1 MDVQRRVHFLSVY
14 AFVSS
19 LVLLTVLSAALRGS
33 QPERFEEIDVQ
44 RINIVESD
52 GRVKMVITNQERFP
66 DGVMDGRTFER
77 TEKYPGIVFY
87 NSDGDESGGLTFR
100 TLRLP
105 DGVEANAS
113 LNFDQY
119 KQDRTLQL
127 FYGEYQEQRTA
138 GLAIFDP
145 PDVPLSQIMD
155 RGEALQNLPDGP
167 EKNEATEALG
177 PGARGDAEKQ
187 SSIEDSS
194 RRPRARSKRPSCSTC
209 RSQEARAPTADGLAW
224 PGTGATNA
232 RCGAWFA

>member
-1 MDVQRRVHFLSVY
+1 M
-14 AFVSS
+14 
-19 LVLLTVLSAALRGS
+19 VLLTLLTLALRGS

-44 RINIVESD
+44 RINVVESD
-52 GRVKMVITNQERFP
+52 GSLKMVITNQERFP
-66 DGVMDGRTFER
+66 DGVFDGRTFER

-138 GLAIFDP
+138 GLAIFDQ
-145 PDVPLSQIMD
+145 PDIPLSQLID
-155 RGEALQNLPDGP
+155 RREALENMPDGS
-167 EKNEATEALG
+167 EKTEATEALM
-177 PGARGDAEKQ
+177 A
-187 SSIEDSS
+187 DSAQS
-194 RRPRARSKRPSCSTC
+194 RRVFIGKNLDRSATFVLSDPQGRPRLVLAVDPAGEPTL
-209 RSQEARAPTADGLAW
+209 QFLDEAGETIQSLPAGR
-224 PGTGATNA
+224 
-232 RCGAWFA
+232 